1 MDVDS
6 SYNTNPPEISISVK
20 DWDAPPPTSAAPT
33 ITNFNA
39 LFYEAQSPPRS
50 ATTTSPPVP
59 EFIGKRRS
67 HSPESVTRSRVERLS
82 SPPPSSPSMRKLE
95 RIVSAGVP
103 SRNVKPGLDSLGA
116 PSSKRPRRPV
126 LSAIGPINIV
136 SQTKSAYPNLE
147 RTDSLFPTRR
157 AVSAMLPPNTLD
169 IPSSPVDEESFD
181 SVEASPAQAYIKR
194 QQNKTLRRC
203 DGSDNLRPNP
213 VARLTPSRQT
223 ESPRNLGEPSPRS
236 RWLAP
241 GFGDNEAHGKILP
254 CHRVKEDGLMR
265 VNQQTVRIFA
275 ALIFRTSNSFS
286 IYQLNNLLDG
296 VFDSKLTSYH
306 IIDCRF
312 DYEYNGG
319 HIPSALN
326 INTTAAVEEF
336 LLGANALK
344 PKPSISGDDCGKTVL
359 IFHCEFS
366 AKRAPTLYAPFMR
379 PRSLHAN
386 AHLVPNTYAPKIG
399 L

>member
-1 MDVDS
+1 MDVDT
-6 SYNTNPPEISISVK
+6 SYNTNPPEISISVR
-20 DWDAPPPTSAAPT
+20 DWDAPPPTSATPT
-33 ITNFNA
+33 VTNFDA
-39 LFYEAQSPPRS
+39 LFYNAQSPSRS
-50 ATTTSPPVP
+50 NTATSPPVP

-67 HSPESVTRSRVERLS
+67 HSPESIARSRIERLS
-82 SPPPSSPSMRKLE
+82 SPPPSSPSIRKLE
-95 RIVSAGVP
+95 RIVSAGVS
-103 SRNVKPGLDSLGA
+103 SRNPKLGLDSLGI

-126 LSAIGPINIV
+126 LSAIAPVNVV
-136 SQTKSAYPNLE
+136 SQIKSAYPTLE
-147 RTDSLFPTRR
+147 KTDSLFPTRR
-157 AVSAMLPPNTLD
+157 AFSAMLPPNAVD
-169 IPSSPVDEESFD
+169 IPSSSLDEESFD
-181 SVEASPAQAYIKR
+181 SVEASPAQAYMKR

-223 ESPRNLGEPSPRS
+223 ESPCKLTEPSPRS

-241 GFGDNEAHGKILP
+241 GFGANEAHGKILP

-265 VNQQTVRIFA
+265 VNQQTVRIVPAF
-275 ALIFRTSNSFS
+275 SFS
-286 IYQLNNLLDG
+286 TPCLIIYQLNDLLDG
-296 VFDSKLTSYH
+296 AFDSKLTSYH

-326 INTTAAVEEF
+326 INTTTAVEEF

-344 PKPSISGDDCGKTVL
+344 PKPSVSGDVSGKTVL

-366 AKRAPTLYAPFMR
+366 AKRAPTLYV
-379 PRSLHAN
+379 SL
-386 AHLVPNTYAPKIG
+386 AHPKCLHPNVWLVPSTCAPKTE